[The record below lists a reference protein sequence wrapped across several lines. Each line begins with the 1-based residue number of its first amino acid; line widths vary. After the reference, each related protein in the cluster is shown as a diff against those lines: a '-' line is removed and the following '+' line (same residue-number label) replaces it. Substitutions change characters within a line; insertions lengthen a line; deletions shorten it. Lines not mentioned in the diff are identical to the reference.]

1 MKIALIENKSDE
13 FLNSRLR
20 YALFLKEKGHEV
32 VAILPDNEVTAA
44 VEKNGVKVI
53 SLNFDVRQRNFK
65 TIATYYK
72 ALKKIFKE
80 EQFDVLHF
88 YRLQPNL
95 LGTPT
100 AYFSSKNSKVI
111 NHITGLGIAFAQDSF
126 KYKVL
131 RQITK
136 TGYQL
141 NDSRFKAQLIFQNQ
155 EDKKELG
162 NRKSYAVV
170 TGSAVNEDRFHPQ
183 VKPSTLLKEKLNAE
197 LEYDQP
203 LKLLFVSRLVR
214 IKGLGYLVKA
224 IQQYNQ
230 TAERKAELFAA
241 GWIDTQNPDSFT
253 KEEIEDF
260 EKIKGIHFLGKR
272 SDIPQLLSFSDIAV
286 LPTFYR
292 EGTPRFM
299 LEAMAMAKPI
309 ITTDMP
315 GCNHLIPANKNGKL
329 IQAKSEVEIV
339 KALQWIADK
348 DLQELGQESYQ
359 LYKKQFSEEVVYN
372 ALLNLYD

>member
-1 MKIALIENKSDE
+1 
-13 FLNSRLR
+13 LNSRLR

-32 VAILPDNEVTAA
+32 IAVLPDDEVTSTI
-44 VEKNGVKVI
+44 ENSGVKVI
-53 SLNFDVRQRNFK
+53 SLGLDVRQRNFK

-100 AYFSSKNSKVI
+100 AYFSYKNSKVI

-170 TGSAVNEDRFHPQ
+170 TGSAV
-183 VKPSTLLKEKLNAE
+183 
-197 LEYDQP
+197 
-203 LKLLFVSRLVR
+203 
-214 IKGLGYLVKA
+214 
-224 IQQYNQ
+224 
-230 TAERKAELFAA
+230 
-241 GWIDTQNPDSFT
+241 
-253 KEEIEDF
+253 
-260 EKIKGIHFLGKR
+260 
-272 SDIPQLLSFSDIAV
+272 
-286 LPTFYR
+286 
-292 EGTPRFM
+292 
-299 LEAMAMAKPI
+299 
-309 ITTDMP
+309 
-315 GCNHLIPANKNGKL
+315 
-329 IQAKSEVEIV
+329 
-339 KALQWIADK
+339 
-348 DLQELGQESYQ
+348 
-359 LYKKQFSEEVVYN
+359 
-372 ALLNLYD
+372 